1 MMNVC
6 SKTEFFLKCWWS
18 WGWGWV
24 ERTVVQVGPL
34 AEFFEVPCYEALDWR
49 FGFGISTGRI
59 PDPRFLRQEE
69 ERCCEF

>member
-18 WGWGWV
+18 WGWGRV

-49 FGFGISTGRI
+49 LGFGMFIKLLVQCVGLLQIT
-59 PDPRFLRQEE
+59 
-69 ERCCEF
+69 